1 MFQHLRACLWL
12 LIVTV
17 VLCCVV
23 YPLVLLGI
31 GKAFFPKQAEGS
43 LIERDGKD
51 VGSRLIAQP
60 FSDDKYFQPRPFGR
74 LVQRRGLRRLEL
86 ERQQL
91 PAPRPRGAATWAH
104 CQVRQRPEEGPAC
117 RP

>member
-12 LIVTV
+12 LVVTV

-31 GKAFFPKQAEGS
+31 GKAIFPKQAEGS

-51 VGSRLIAQP
+51 
-60 FSDDKYFQPRPFGR
+60 GR
-74 LVQRRGLRRLEL
+74 FDV
-86 ERQQL
+86 
-91 PAPRPRGAATWAH
+91 
-104 CQVRQRPEEGPAC
+104 
-117 RP
+117 

>member
-31 GKAFFPKQAEGS
+31 GKAIFPKQAEGS
-43 LIERDGKD
+43 LVQRGGKEI
-51 VGSRLIAQP
+51 GSRLIAQP
-60 FSDDKYFQPRPFGR
+60 FTADE
-74 LVQRRGLRRLEL
+74 V
-86 ERQQL
+86 L
-91 PAPRPRGAATWAH
+91 PAPAFGGSPTTRPPPAPPTGRPTITCSATAWH
-104 CQVRQRPEEGPAC
+104 GSLERS
-117 RP
+117 